1 MLISKFRGR
10 KSTNENGQ
18 VQVRLEP
25 SERKRPSRHQA
36 TQTETA
42 ASSAP
47 HSVGVQTE
55 AAASDGVA
63 SQSDGAG
70 ESVVLNSVDFLQPT
84 LPDVRLAVLR
94 PAEDDGDNIIVESDS
109 EVILLFLFTG
119 RNGLSQSPRTI

>member
-36 TQTETA
+36 TQTET
-42 ASSAP
+42 
-47 HSVGVQTE
+47 
-55 AAASDGVA
+55 AASDGVA

>member
-1 MLISKFRGR
+1 LLISKFRGR

-55 AAASDGVA
+55 AAA
-63 SQSDGAG
+63 SDGAG